1 MVYLLSL
8 WLTHSSTTAAWRS
21 PSPNLGEELLL
32 PPSAL
37 LHIFLLYY
45 KKVVSL
51 HFNFDV
57 MSLWGKIISYC
68 KRKDCKETTEDAV
81 SKYLIVGLGNVGAE
95 YEGTRHNAGFMVV
108 DALAKE
114 AEARWT
120 LERHA
125 YRTEI
130 RHKGRTLVLIKPT
143 TYMNLSGKAVK
154 YWLQAEKIE
163 LANLMV
169 VVDDLALDP
178 GIIRIKKQ
186 GAAGGHN
193 GLADIEALL
202 GTQNY
207 NRLRVGVG
215 SNFSRGRQVDFVLG
229 QFSADELAGVEDAVK
244 TAGEAIRCFVTQG
257 IDRTMNLYNKK
268 GNAHN
273 SGGDKEAKS

>member
-1 MVYLLSL
+1 MLS
-8 WLTHSSTTAAWRS
+8 S
-21 PSPNLGEELLL
+21 NKKV
-32 PPSAL
+32 
-37 LHIFLLYY
+37 III

-51 HFNFDV
+51 QFKTDV
-57 MSLWGKIISYC
+57 MSLLKRIISYC
-68 KRKDCKETTEDAV
+68 KRNDCKETTEDAV

-108 DALAKE
+108 DALAKD

-130 RHKGRTLVLIKPT
+130 RHKGRILVLIKPT

-154 YWLQAEKIE
+154 YWLQVEKIE
-163 LANLMV
+163 LQNLLV

-186 GAAGGHN
+186 GGAGGHN
-193 GLADIEALL
+193 GLSDIEAAL
-202 GTQNY
+202 GTPNY
-207 NRLRVGVG
+207 NRLRMGVG
-215 SNFSRGRQVDFVLG
+215 DHFSRGRQVNYVLG
-229 QFSADELAGVEDAVK
+229 RMEGEDLAQMEEAVK
-244 TAGEAIRCFVTQG
+244 EAGNVVRCFVTQG

-268 GNAHN
+268 GNAHVAE
-273 SGGDKEAKS
+273 S

>member
-1 MVYLLSL
+1 
-8 WLTHSSTTAAWRS
+8 
-21 PSPNLGEELLL
+21 
-32 PPSAL
+32 
-37 LHIFLLYY
+37 
-45 KKVVSL
+45 
-51 HFNFDV
+51 
-57 MSLWGKIISYC
+57 MSLIGRIISYC
-68 KRKDCKETTEDAV
+68 KRKDCRDTACRVRDEKPEESV
-81 SKYLIVGLGNVGAE
+81 GKYLIVGLGNVGAE

-130 RHKGRTLVLIKPT
+130 RHKGRILVLIKPT

-178 GIIRIKKQ
+178 GIVRIKKQ
-186 GAAGGHN
+186 GGAGGHN
-193 GLADIEALL
+193 GLTDIEALL

-229 QFSADELAGVEDAVK
+229 QFPADDLPAMEAAVKEAGDAV
-244 TAGEAIRCFVTQG
+244 RCFVTQG

-268 GNAHN
+268 GNAH
-273 SGGDKEAKS
+273 EVKS